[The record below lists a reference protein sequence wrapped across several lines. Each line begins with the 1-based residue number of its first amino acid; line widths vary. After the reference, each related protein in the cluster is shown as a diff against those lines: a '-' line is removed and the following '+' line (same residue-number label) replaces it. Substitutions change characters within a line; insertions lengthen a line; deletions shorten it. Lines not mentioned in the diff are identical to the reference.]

1 MHVLFLFQDQRFKP
15 GSIQCAFIIIFWILQ
30 EFERETNFKGLYKTT
45 IPLYTVK
52 CLELCWLMNM
62 HNPPV
67 ALGLPLAKDSKF
79 DGTFYKEYTR
89 TGTTVDFVVWLPL
102 LLHKNG
108 PLLQKGVLQ
117 PNPSFGRSIRQKPL
131 SAPANLSKSRHNKE
145 QSDIGDPQADRLHVR
160 GQTTQVP
167 STHGR
172 ERETEKYLYG
182 NPYQQTLS
190 GYQQNTASSS
200 PNSQLAD
207 QRTQFPPDAG
217 TNNERGTYNFLY
229 GDTNPSTASSYQQN
243 VAVPTSNDLSTD
255 RHLATTKSGSASK
268 TSKRSAYDYNMPYE
282 VEHKGRLYV
291 HFQDK
296 VYTKSHWEEIE
307 RKFYSESS
315 A

>member
-1 MHVLFLFQDQRFKP
+1 MLEEVRKSQKISGDVLLK
-15 GSIQCAFIIIFWILQ
+15 
-30 EFERETNFKGLYKTT
+30 EFERDTSFKGLYKTT
-45 IPLYTVK
+45 IPVFTVK

-117 PNPSFGRSIRQKPL
+117 PNPSFSRSLRQKPL
-131 SAPANLSKSRHNKE
+131 SAPANLSKSRRNKE
-145 QSDIGDPQADRLHVR
+145 QSDTSGPQADRLCAGGRTPQEPSVHGTYQER
-160 GQTTQVP
+160 GTD
-167 STHGR
+167 
-172 ERETEKYLYG
+172 KYSYE
-182 NPYQQTLS
+182 NPYQQTVA

-200 PNSQLAD
+200 PNSQLAE

-217 TNNERGTYNFLY
+217 TRHGTYNYLY

-243 VAVPTSNDLSTD
+243 VAVPSSDDYNKD
-255 RHLATTKSGSASK
+255 RQDKNSATRKSGSASK
-268 TSKRSAYDYNMPYE
+268 TSKKSIYNFDMPYE
-282 VEHKGRLYV
+282 IEYEGRLYV
-291 HFQDK
+291 RFQDK
-296 VYTKSHWEEIE
+296 VYTKSQWEEIE
-307 RKFYSESS
+307 RKFYSGSS
-315 A
+315 EA

>member
-167 STHGR
+167 SVHGR
-172 ERETEKYLYG
+172 ERETDKYLYG
-182 NPYQQTLS
+182 NSYQQTLS

-243 VAVPTSNDLSTD
+243 VAVPTSNDYSTD
-255 RHLATTKSGSASK
+255 RHSATTKSGSASK
-268 TSKRSAYDYNMPYE
+268 TSKRSAYNYNVPYE
-282 VEHKGRLYV
+282 VEYNGRLYV
-291 HFQDK
+291 RFQDK
-296 VYTKSHWEEIE
+296 IYTKSHWEEFE